1 MKKKRK
7 WLCILL
13 TGCLTAGML
22 IGCGKAEEPSA
33 EQEEISGQAEASDTS
48 NQNNVAEDGGKTTLR
63 VAVQSFYCSSLMG
76 LIEKEGWADEYG
88 LELEYSVFSSGAT
101 INEAMGEWDVAV
113 TGGAFIYALANYD
126 CKLIAHQIDGA
137 GDAVFVAR
145 EGSELA
151 EVYES
156 GDQAKLAEL
165 VKGSTILTNIG
176 ISGHYGL
183 MLWLE
188 GMGISSEDVSFISQ
202 DMATIYASWTA
213 GEGDIAVLTFP
224 YKTMV
229 ENSVVIGD
237 FDKAGASMYEATV
250 CTNSIYNSNPEAVT
264 DFVRLLYRACDALA
278 ADPDLAY
285 QTVSQWYADCGKE
298 VEESDLQNELSMKP
312 FITSKEAKEMDL
324 TEFAASYGTYL
335 SGQGLIEP
343 DRLEVITENCAN
355 EILEN
360 ALSDPIFD

>member
-1 MKKKRK
+1 MKSTKR
-7 WLCILL
+7 WLSILLAGILVLGTL
-13 TGCLTAGML
+13 TGCGNAQTPSEGQASSEPTETE
-22 IGCGKAEEPSA
+22 KEPAEE
-33 EQEEISGQAEASDTS
+33 EETET
-48 NQNNVAEDGGKTTLR
+48 TTLR

-76 LIEKEGWADEYG
+76 LIEEEGWAQEYG

-151 EVYES
+151 EAYES
-156 GDQAKLAEL
+156 GDQEKLAEL

-188 GMGISSEDVSFISQ
+188 NMGLSSEDVSFINQ

-237 FDKAGASMYEATV
+237 FDKAGAKMYEATV
-250 CTNSIYNSNPEAVT
+250 CTNEIYKNNPEAVVN
-264 DFVRLLYRACDALA
+264 FVKLIYRACDALH

-285 QTVSQWYADCGKE
+285 QTVSKWYADYGKE
-298 VEESDLQNELSMKP
+298 VEESDLRNELEMKP

-324 TEFAASYGTYL
+324 TEFATSYGTYL

-343 DRLEVITENCAN
+343 DRVESITENCAN
-355 EILEN
+355 EILNE